1 MIRRDMKMVE
11 LRKIGEEQKDFGS
24 EIFDVLV
31 GTIEIAIYERNVFAY
46 NQNNIEG
53 IQYDYIGLTKY
64 DGCKKGLYIKDGADS
79 YKINFV
85 QNSKRY
91 KQVFLE
97 RVI

>member
-1 MIRRDMKMVE
+1 MKTVE
-11 LRKIGEEQKDFGS
+11 LRETREEQKDFGS
-24 EIFDVLV
+24 EISDVLIE
-31 GTIEIAIYERNVFAY
+31 TIEIAIYERSVFAY
-46 NQNNIEG
+46 NQNNIDG
-53 IQYDYIGLTKY
+53 IQYDYTGLTKY
-64 DGCKKGLYIKDGADS
+64 DGCKKGMYIKDGADS